1 MACYRVEVLMAIY
14 LVLIV
19 WSIER
24 LLDLKMEGKLHFFY
38 CHRRFLPMNHP
49 YRCQSDKFLKG
60 VIERF
65 PPLPRP
71 SGLEMLN
78 EVSKYTEG
86 HNGSSSYNDKI
97 PGFGVKHNWVKKS
110 IF

>member
-1 MACYRVEVLMAIY
+1 
-14 LVLIV
+14 
-19 WSIER
+19 
-24 LLDLKMEGKLHFFY
+24 
-38 CHRRFLPMNHP
+38 MNHP

-60 VIERF
+60 VIERL

-97 PGFGVKHNWVKKS
+97 PGFGVKHNWVKRAFS
-110 IF
+110 GSFHIGIQI